1 MSTPQ
6 QAKGTVEVIE
16 PTPAEQAITRRA
28 AEARA
33 TVPDIEFGVDVDMG
47 AALELG
53 ASIHAVLVK
62 ACALALRD
70 YPRANASYRDG
81 RFELYSR
88 VNAGLVLPSGDSATV
103 LDADRKTLA
112 ELTAEIGELE
122 RRADELTQPERAGAT
137 FTLAQHPVTR
147 PSALITPPHAVAL
160 AAGEV
165 HEVAAIREGDVVP
178 ATEIALALA
187 CDHRIVYGAQAAGLL
202 ARIRELLERAE
213 L

>member
-1 MSTPQ
+1 MSTPP
-6 QAKGTVEVIE
+6 QAKGTVEVIV
-16 PTPAEQAITRRA
+16 PTPAEQAIGRRA

-33 TVPDIEFGVDVDMG
+33 TVPDIEFGVDIDMG
-47 AALELG
+47 ATLELG
-53 ASIHAVLVK
+53 ASVHALLVR
-62 ACALALRD
+62 ACALALRE

-88 VNAGLVLPSGDSATV
+88 VNAGLVLPSGESATV

-112 ELTAEIGELE
+112 ELTVEIDELD
-122 RRADELTQPERAGAT
+122 RRADDLTRPERAGAT

-165 HEVAAIREGDVVP
+165 HAVAAIREGNVVP
-178 ATEIALALA
+178 ASGLALTVA
-187 CDHRIVYGAQAAGLL
+187 CDHRIVSGAQAAGLL
-202 ARIRELLERAE
+202 ARIRELLEAGE